1 MWKQIP
7 GNWKE
12 KFIQDVFI
20 VLEILVT
27 VTGDEVSSPDI
38 SGLWWFYNGNVES
51 SQKRWEARDKF
62 LGLQLFNDSGESSR

>member
-38 SGLWWFYNGNVES
+38 
-51 SQKRWEARDKF
+51 
-62 LGLQLFNDSGESSR
+62 LGL

>member
-1 MWKQIP
+1 MWEQIP

-38 SGLWWFYNGNVES
+38 SGL
-51 SQKRWEARDKF
+51 
-62 LGLQLFNDSGESSR
+62 